1 MFLVLFTTREKRGE
15 GRISNV
21 IICAWNNS
29 RKYGFK
35 VRVPGGAS
43 DNMGRRGKKQL
54 NYEKGVNAAA
64 VWCCAVA

>member
-1 MFLVLFTTREKRGE
+1 M
-15 GRISNV
+15 

-35 VRVPGGAS
+35 VRVPGWAS
-43 DNMGRRGKKQL
+43 EMAWAKEKQL

-64 VWCCAVA
+64 VLCCAVA